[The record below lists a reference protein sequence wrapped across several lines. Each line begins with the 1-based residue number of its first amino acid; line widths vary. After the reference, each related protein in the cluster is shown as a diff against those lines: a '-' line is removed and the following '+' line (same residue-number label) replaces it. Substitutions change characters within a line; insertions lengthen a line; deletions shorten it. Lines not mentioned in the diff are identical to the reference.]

1 MNDEDGVVIVIV
13 VVVVVVLLMLMTMMI
28 MTNSLFF
35 ASACVGEPRK
45 GFGRFINSVVVPDLR
60 LLLLYKVSTFSLI

>member
-1 MNDEDGVVIVIV
+1 MNDEDGVVIVI